1 MPHRPSLIA
10 RYRRALQNEATAGIV
25 LILGA
30 LIALIWANSPLRESY
45 MHLSETVIGPQSLH
59 LGLPLS
65 HWAADGLLAIFFFV
79 VGLELKHEF
88 VAGSLRDIK
97 QALVPI
103 LAAVCGMIGPVAVY
117 SIIQVLSGSTI
128 YDGWAVPVA
137 TDIAFALAVL
147 GVFGKGF
154 PPVVRTFLMTLAVV
168 DDLLG
173 IVIIAVFFSDGV
185 NFLYLGLALIVVAI
199 FGFLVQQRIIHW
211 YLLWPLGIIAWYF
224 MHLSGV
230 HATIAGVAL
239 GMTVPAL
246 MKGKER
252 KPLTEQLAERINFYS
267 AGFILPIFAFFA
279 AGVNVIDSGGFGA
292 MLVDPVSMGIYL
304 GLPLG
309 KFLGI
314 FGGVVL
320 MIKVFRLKLGHGVD
334 LPDIFAISWVA
345 GIGFTV
351 SLLIATLSFAEGNPH
366 GPHARVAVIL
376 GSLLSLILG
385 ALFLIRRARQQQ
397 RGAIA
402 KRPLHTESRRLRSQP
417 TKRHKKHK
425 KK

>member
-1 MPHRPSLIA
+1 MPHRQNPIA
-10 RYRRALQNEATAGIV
+10 RYRRALHNEATAGIV

-30 LIALIWANSPLRESY
+30 ALALIWANSPLRESY
-45 MHLSETVIGPQSLH
+45 ATLSETVIGPHSLH
-59 LGLPLS
+59 LDMHVS
-65 HWAADGLLAIFFFV
+65 HWASDGLLAIFFFV

-88 VAGSLRDIK
+88 VAGSLRDVK

-103 LAAVCGMIGPVAVY
+103 LAAVCGMVGPVFVY
-117 SIIQVLSGSTI
+117 VLVQIVTGSPI

-154 PPVVRTFLMTLAVV
+154 PPAVRTFLMTLAVV

-173 IVIIAVFFSDGV
+173 IVIIAIFFSDGV
-185 NFLYLGLALIVVAI
+185 DFIFLGVALLVVAF
-199 FGFLVQQRIIHW
+199 FGVLVQRRIVRW
-211 YLLWPLGIIAWYF
+211 YLLWPLGILAWYF

-239 GMTVPAL
+239 GLTVPVL
-246 MKGKER
+246 LQRGEHEPMTQR
-252 KPLTEQLAERINFYS
+252 LTDRIEFYS

-279 AGVNVIDSGGFGA
+279 AGVNVVDSGGFGE
-292 MLVDPVSMGIYL
+292 MLIDPVAVGIYL

-314 FGGVVL
+314 FGGVFL
-320 MIKVFRLKLGHGVD
+320 MIKVLGLKLGHGVD
-334 LPDIFAISWVA
+334 LPDIFAVSWVA

-351 SLLIATLSFAEGNPH
+351 SLLIATLSFDESSPH
-366 GPHARVAVIL
+366 GPHARVAVLL
-376 GSLLSLILG
+376 GSLLALIIG
-385 ALFLIRRARQQQ
+385 AVFLRWRAAQHQ
-397 RGAIA
+397 RGAA
-402 KRPLHTESRRLRSQP
+402 LKRRLESESRSKHATP
-417 TKRHKKHK
+417 KPKKSKKRKK
-425 KK
+425 